1 MQIVSS
7 RKTRYNS
14 FTATKQLNKFQQ
26 IVSLAIEQVRVKL
39 QTKASA
45 RFHISVSF
53 KVLYFKVLY
62 YKSLK
67 TQFTL
72 IFLILVYR
80 VYNKIIIYFIKLGF
94 QNELKINTADVLK

>member
-7 RKTRYNS
+7 KE
-14 FTATKQLNKFQQ
+14 NKIQFVYSKAIEQISQQ

-45 RFHISVSF
+45 RFHISVNSF
-53 KVLYFKVLY
+53 KSALLQSSTT
-62 YKSLK
+62 KSLK

-80 VYNKIIIYFIKLGF
+80 VYNKIIIYFIKL
-94 QNELKINTADVLK
+94 

>member
-1 MQIVSS
+1 
-7 RKTRYNS
+7 
-14 FTATKQLNKFQQ
+14 LNKFQQ

-45 RFHISVSF
+45 RFHISVNSF
-53 KVLYFKVLY
+53 KSALLQSSVLH
-62 YKSLK
+62 KSLK

-80 VYNKIIIYFIKLGF
+80 VYNKITFIKLWIS
-94 QNELKINTADVLK
+94 K

>member
-14 FTATKQLNKFQQ
+14 FTATKAIEQISQQ

-45 RFHISVSF
+45 RFHISVNSF
-53 KVLYFKVLY
+53 KSALLKVLYK
-62 YKSLK
+62 K
-67 TQFTL
+67 
-72 IFLILVYR
+72 
-80 VYNKIIIYFIKLGF
+80 
-94 QNELKINTADVLK
+94 A